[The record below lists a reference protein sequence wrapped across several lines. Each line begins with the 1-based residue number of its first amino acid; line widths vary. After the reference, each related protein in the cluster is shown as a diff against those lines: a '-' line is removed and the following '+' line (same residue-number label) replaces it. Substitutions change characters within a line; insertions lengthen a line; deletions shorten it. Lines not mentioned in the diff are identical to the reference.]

1 MSQTKRMLMRI
12 VLIACALTGAA
23 AEETLIVNSAVG
35 ITMIDEDTFKEIYLG
50 KKTSWDDGSRVVVV
64 VLKDGPTHEHLLQR
78 LNKSSPQFLTGWKK
92 LVFTGKGTM
101 PEMVDSLDAMVAMV
115 AKTPGAIGY
124 VDREKIKDGV
134 KAISLK

>member
-1 MSQTKRMLMRI
+1 MPEHRVPLRI
-12 VLIACALTGAA
+12 LAIALLIAGAA
-23 AEETLIVNSAVG
+23 AEDTVIVNPSLQ
-35 ITMIDEDTFKEIYLG
+35 ITALDDDALKDIYLG

-64 VLKDGPTHEHLLQR
+64 VLKEGPSHDHLLQR

-101 PEMVDSLDAMVAMV
+101 PEMVESEDALIALV

-124 VDREKIKDGV
+124 IDKGRLKDGV
-134 KAISLK
+134 KALPLK